1 MIVVDDDTP
10 KACIGNK
17 EMVPNLLEMKE
28 KE

>member
-10 KACIGNK
+10 KACTGNK

-28 KE
+28 KD